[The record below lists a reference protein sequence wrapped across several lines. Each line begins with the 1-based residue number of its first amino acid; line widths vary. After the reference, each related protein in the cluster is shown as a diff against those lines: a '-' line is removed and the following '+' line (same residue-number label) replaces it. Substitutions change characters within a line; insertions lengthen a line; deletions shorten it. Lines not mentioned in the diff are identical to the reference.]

1 MYRRIKVWFWP
12 QSFLID
18 KKEESKG
25 ITLFKDK
32 PGLAPEPEG
41 LGNVFPGIPVEVHQ
55 GQIDPVAGTSSHQ
68 LGGDCG
74 KTGDVNHQVA
84 TTRPDAN
91 VRVVVLVYATPRDN
105 RNANTVGQK
114 LVDRF
119 GQGLEIQD
127 ILDLPSENKFADR
140 KRVPAHNETDNNRF
154 ELLHITPSLAI
165 EGETLINNK
174 LLSNN

>member
-18 KKEESKG
+18 KKEESKE

-32 PGLAPEPEG
+32 PRLAPESEG
-41 LGNVFPGIPVEVHQ
+41 LGNVFPGFPVEVHQ
-55 GQIDPVAGTSSHQ
+55 GQVDPVAGAGSYQ

-74 KTGDVNHQVA
+74 KTGDVNHQVT

-114 LVDRF
+114 LVDRV

-127 ILDLPSENKFADR
+127 ILDLPSEDKLADR
-140 KRVPAHNETDNNRF
+140 KGVPARNKTDNNGFKFFHSYSFSRY
-154 ELLHITPSLAI
+154 
-165 EGETLINNK
+165 
-174 LLSNN
+174 